1 MIHCVVMLGV
11 MGTNPNSPGCVANKG
26 SKLTTKHQA
35 TKMTL
40 VLVLDPKPH
49 YLSIYYSQI
58 TISALMQY
66 HSKLFQN
73 IFGHSNKAEIK
84 YK

>member
-1 MIHCVVMLGV
+1 
-11 MGTNPNSPGCVANKG
+11 
-26 SKLTTKHQA
+26 
-35 TKMTL
+35 MTL
-40 VLVLDPKPH
+40 VMVLDPKPH

-84 YK
+84 YKY